1 MGSVR
6 TAVGIA
12 STAILLWPGLH
23 ARAEPPELPSSGPA
37 VLVSAASVT
46 ETVPQAAVTIKQEIA
61 ARGAI
66 GGFGKPVDGGRLDEM
81 RGGAELVVSDQRLRG
96 TVANNVAR
104 DTVSG
109 DNIVMGGSFAN
120 STGLPTLIQNSGSN
134 VLIQTGTI
142 VNVQFHP

>member
-6 TAVGIA
+6 TAAGIVSA
-12 STAILLWPGLH
+12 AILMWPGLH
-23 ARAEPPELPSSGPA
+23 ARAEPPSSAPPA
-37 VLVSAASVT
+37 VAHEASVT
-46 ETVPQAAVTIKQEIA
+46 ESVPQAAASWQESK
-61 ARGAI
+61 ARSAI
-66 GGFGKPVDGGRLDEM
+66 GVFGKPVDGSRLDEL
-81 RGGAELVVSDQRLRG
+81 RGGAELVVNDQRLRG

-120 STGLPTLIQNSGSN
+120 SAGLPTLIQNSGSN

>member
-12 STAILLWPGLH
+12 STAILLWPGLY
-23 ARAEPPELPSSGPA
+23 ARAEPPPSGPP
-37 VLVSAASVT
+37 VLAPAASIAEST
-46 ETVPQAAVTIKQEIA
+46 PQAAPSGVESA

-66 GGFGKPVDGGRLDEM
+66 GVFGKPVDGSRLNEM
-81 RGGAELVVSDQRLRG
+81 RGGAELVVNDQRLRG

-104 DTVSG
+104 NTVSG
-109 DNIVMGGSFAN
+109 DNIVMGSSFAN
-120 STGLPTLIQNSGSN
+120 SAGLPTLIQNSGSN